1 MQLSPNFSLI
11 ELTRTEVRQV
21 DNAPPPEMV
30 RRLRML
36 AWAILEPVRD
46 HFGKPVIVT
55 SGYRSPKVNALVGG
69 SPTSQHMQ
77 CEAVDFVIPGV
88 STAAIVEFIKSSLV
102 YDQVILEGH
111 NPKVAGSGW
120 VHCSLNF
127 DGINRM
133 QGLVIRNP

>member
-1 MQLSPNFSLI
+1 MQLSPHFSLS

-21 DNAPPPEMV
+21 NNAPPPELV

-46 HFGKPVIVT
+46 HFGKPAIVT

-69 SPTSQHMQ
+69 SATSQHMQ
-77 CEAVDFVIPGV
+77 CEAVDFIIPGV
-88 STAAIVEFIKSSLV
+88 STVAIVEWIKANLV
-102 YDQVILEGH
+102 YDQLILEGH
-111 NPKVAGSGW
+111 NPKVPGSGW

-127 DGINRM
+127 DGGNRL